1 MTPIPLVKAVLFDLD
16 GTLVDSLP
24 TIAEAMAEAARMHG
38 LDASAEQI
46 VPFIG
51 APMNILVEE
60 IYGVSP
66 ELANAVNED
75 YVRVYHGGYVQQ
87 TPAHEGAGAL
97 LDALRGAGVQLAVV
111 TNKRDEGAHLMT
123 EIQGWTDHFEVVHGR
138 ESGAPK
144 PEAEAAHAALRKLNV
159 APSDAAFVGDTEFDM
174 NCARDAGVVVVIG
187 LVGSRDADRLRAE
200 GATHIVHSLAEVA
213 PLLLAAEVAP

>member
-1 MTPIPLVKAVLFDLD
+1 MTAARVKAALFDLD

-24 TIAEAMAEAARMHG
+24 TIADAMAEAARMHG
-38 LDASAEQI
+38 LAATADQI
-46 VPFIG
+46 IPYIG

-66 ELANAVNED
+66 EVANAVNED
-75 YVRVYHGGYVQQ
+75 YVRVYHSQFIGL
-87 TPAHEGAGAL
+87 TPPNPGAGAL
-97 LDALRGAGVQLAVV
+97 LEALGAAGVRMAIV

-123 EIQGWTDHFEVVHGR
+123 DIQGWLHHFEVVHGR

-144 PEAEAAHAALRKLNV
+144 PLPEAALAALRKLGISP
-159 APSDAAFVGDTEFDM
+159 AEAAFIGDTEFDM
-174 NCARDAGVVVVIG
+174 NCARDAGVAVVVG

-200 GATHIVHSLAEVA
+200 GATHIVHSLDEVA
-213 PLLLAAEVAP
+213 TLLLAAEVAP

>member
-1 MTPIPLVKAVLFDLD
+1 MTPAPRVKAVLFDLD

-24 TIAEAMAEAARMHG
+24 TIAEAMAVAARMHG
-38 LDASAEQI
+38 LEASAEQI

-66 ELANAVNED
+66 DVANAVNED

-87 TPAHEGAGAL
+87 TPAHDGAQAL
-97 LDALRGAGVQLAVV
+97 LDTLRGAGIRLAVV

-123 EIQGWTDHFEVVHGR
+123 EIQGWLDHFEVVHGR

-144 PEAEAAHAALRKLNV
+144 PEAEAALAALRKLDV
-159 APSDAAFVGDTEFDM
+159 SPLDAAFIGDTEFDM
-174 NCARDAGVVVVIG
+174 NCARDAGVAIVIG

-200 GATHIVHSLAEVA
+200 GATHIVHSLAEVT
-213 PLLLAAEVAP
+213 PLLIAAEVVP

>member
-1 MTPIPLVKAVLFDLD
+1 MTPIPRVKAVLFDLD

-24 TIAEAMAEAARMHG
+24 TIAEAMAEAARMHR

-87 TPAHEGAGAL
+87 TPAH
-97 LDALRGAGVQLAVV
+97 
-111 TNKRDEGAHLMT
+111 
-123 EIQGWTDHFEVVHGR
+123 
-138 ESGAPK
+138 
-144 PEAEAAHAALRKLNV
+144 
-159 APSDAAFVGDTEFDM
+159 
-174 NCARDAGVVVVIG
+174 
-187 LVGSRDADRLRAE
+187 
-200 GATHIVHSLAEVA
+200 
-213 PLLLAAEVAP
+213 